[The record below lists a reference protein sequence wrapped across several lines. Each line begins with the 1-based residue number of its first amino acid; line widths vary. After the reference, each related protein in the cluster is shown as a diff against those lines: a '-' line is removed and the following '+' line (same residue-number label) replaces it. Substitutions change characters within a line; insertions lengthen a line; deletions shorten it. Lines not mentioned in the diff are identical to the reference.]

1 MSYRGATYVT
11 LWLCEYIR
19 TYMYKL
25 SCMTGA
31 NLRLNYILCALDYMG
46 ILVIW
51 LPFCDAHELKEGK

>member
-1 MSYRGATYVT
+1 MSHCGCVSI
-11 LWLCEYIR
+11 YIH
-19 TYMYKL
+19 TCKL